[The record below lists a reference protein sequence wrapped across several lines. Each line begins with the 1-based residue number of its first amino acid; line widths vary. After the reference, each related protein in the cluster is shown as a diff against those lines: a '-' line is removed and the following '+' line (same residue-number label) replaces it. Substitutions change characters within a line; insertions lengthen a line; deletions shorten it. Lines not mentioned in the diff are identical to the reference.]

1 MPRELYIVDGCRTP
15 FTKIGTK
22 LADEPVQNLGIST
35 AKHLISSNSLDVN
48 LIDHVV
54 YGCVNQPAT
63 AQNVARVISVK
74 SGIPHCVPAV
84 SVHRNCASGFESITY
99 AYDKAQANKGDVFLV
114 GGVESM
120 SQMPFLYNESGKNKF
135 SKLGTS
141 RTVGQKIKTLLSF
154 RPSDF
159 APDIAIKLGL
169 VDPLCDLG
177 MGQTA
182 EKIARQFG
190 ISRKEQDEF
199 AVRSQRGAIIHKQF
213 LDEEIAPFY
222 KTNNNCLRSYNGEI
236 VSTDNGPRE
245 PSIKLFNLK
254 PIFDRKEGTV
264 TAGNSSQITD
274 GGVSLLLMTKEGL
287 EKTNSTPIGELVDY
301 SYVGCDPS
309 TMGLGPVYST
319 QQLLERSNV
328 SLDDFDLFE
337 INEAFAA
344 QVLGVLKLMK
354 ETVGEIPLNKLNLQG
369 GSIALGHPLAASG
382 SRLVLTMLHQLRR
395 DKKENG
401 LVTACVGGGQGGTLW
416 LKAL

>member
-1 MPRELYIVDGCRTP
+1 
-15 FTKIGTK
+15 
-22 LADEPVQNLGIST
+22 
-35 AKHLISSNSLDVN
+35 
-48 LIDHVV
+48 
-54 YGCVNQPAT
+54 
-63 AQNVARVISVK
+63 
-74 SGIPHCVPAV
+74 
-84 SVHRNCASGFESITY
+84 
-99 AYDKAQANKGDVFLV
+99 
-114 GGVESM
+114 
-120 SQMPFLYNESGKNKF
+120 
-135 SKLGTS
+135 
-141 RTVGQKIKTLLSF
+141 
-154 RPSDF
+154 
-159 APDIAIKLGL
+159 
-169 VDPLCDLG
+169 
-177 MGQTA
+177 
-182 EKIARQFG
+182 
-190 ISRKEQDEF
+190 
-199 AVRSQRGAIIHKQF
+199 
-213 LDEEIAPFY
+213 
-222 KTNNNCLRSYNGEI
+222 
-236 VSTDNGPRE
+236 
-245 PSIKLFNLK
+245 
-254 PIFDRKEGTV
+254 
-264 TAGNSSQITD
+264 
-274 GGVSLLLMTKEGL
+274 MTKEGL